1 MEFLVHHLRFVPCK
15 ELISLSLIIKGHSEN
30 HPECSNLAIQ
40 SLVSFI
46 KFDPT
51 FKDVFREMGMIEV
64 LAGVLKLHLNQIN
77 EATSSPSQ
85 MVLGERVTSILVEL
99 LDGNGPNAAVF
110 RDSDGLATLISFCKF
125 DDAKVR
131 AGALSLFEQLIIAG
145 GNEND
150 MTALLELIHRFRS
163 GH

>member
-1 MEFLVHHLRFVPCK
+1 M
-15 ELISLSLIIKGHSEN
+15 
-30 HPECSNLAIQ
+30 AIQ

-85 MVLGERVTSILVEL
+85 MVLGERVTRCVPTRV
-99 LDGNGPNAAVF
+99 N
-110 RDSDGLATLISFCKF
+110 FCVKKMF
-125 DDAKVR
+125 
-131 AGALSLFEQLIIAG
+131 
-145 GNEND
+145 
-150 MTALLELIHRFRS
+150 
-163 GH
+163 